1 MDRLVATRPNVRLAR
16 RHDRTYLRSIIH
28 CCTREVMALDDQPEA
43 RDEQLDDV
51 VEPPELGVP
60 VALVVSR
67 PRAKVAIVEEELE
80 PVQTPVEFHDGRDRL
95 EQPDELRLRQL
106 QKRSC
111 VRGCSSRCRRASRR
125 LERNH
130 LPWRLRAHV
139 TAAREPRAHSR
150 SE

>member
-80 PVQTPVEFHDGRDRL
+80 PVQTLSSSMTAAIASNSRT
-95 EQPDELRLRQL
+95 
-106 QKRSC
+106 SC
-111 VRGCSSRCRRASRR
+111 GFDSSRSGVAS
-125 LERNH
+125 ED
-130 LPWRLRAHV
+130 
-139 TAAREPRAHSR
+139 AALAAAGQAGASSATIYRGVYELM
-150 SE
+150 